1 MYISIW
7 QSYVNDP
14 EIYEQE
20 YSMEYLMVLLT
31 SKYLKYLCHM
41 THIHQN
47 FQKYFR
53 HVKSV
58 VCYHH

>member
-1 MYISIW
+1 MTDK
-7 QSYVNDP
+7 N
-14 EIYEQE
+14 EQE

-31 SKYLKYLCHM
+31 SKYLKYLCH
-41 THIHQN
+41 IHQN